1 MRLVPVLVVGLG
13 LLSSQVDAA
22 EKQVKPFIAVTFG
35 GGTTLLDLEDTS
47 ARSHPAIGVGG
58 AMLWDLFGFD
68 VDLAHVPGVFQ
79 SKNQTLVLDSSVTTL
94 TGSFIIT
101 LPRRMT
107 EYVLRPYFVGGGGL
121 MRVRIDDV
129 FEALP
134 VRKTLPTVNIGG
146 GATGFLNDR
155 WGVSW
160 DVRYFRGASRDTKGL
175 SIGSE
180 QLSFWR
186 ANMAVVMRLG
196 T

>member
-1 MRLVPVLVVGLG
+1 MIRLVLVGAVV
-13 LLSSQVDAA
+13 LLSSQADAA
-22 EKQVKPFIAVTFG
+22 DKQIKPFVALTFG
-35 GGTTLLDLEDTS
+35 GGTTILDLEDTS

-79 SKNQTLVLDSSVTTL
+79 SKNQTLVVGSSVTTV
-94 TGSFIIT
+94 TGSVIIT

-107 EYVLRPYFVGGGGL
+107 EYVLRPYFVGGGGF

-129 FEALP
+129 FEALA
-134 VRKTLPTVNIGG
+134 VRKTLPTFNIGG
-146 GATGFLNDR
+146 GATGFLTDR
-155 WGVSW
+155 WGVCW
-160 DVRYFRGASRDTKGL
+160 DVRYFRGSSRDTKGL

-186 ANMAVVMRLG
+186 ASMAVVLRLA

>member
-1 MRLVPVLVVGLG
+1 MRLVLVLVVGLV
-13 LLSSQVDAA
+13 LLSSHVDAA
-22 EKQVKPFIAVTFG
+22 EKQIKPFVAVTFG

-134 VRKTLPTVNIGG
+134 VRKTLPTSTSAAGRPASSTTD
-146 GATGFLNDR
+146 GACPGTSAIFAAR
-155 WGVSW
+155 AAIREASASA
-160 DVRYFRGASRDTKGL
+160 RSSYHSGARTWL
-175 SIGSE
+175 
-180 QLSFWR
+180 
-186 ANMAVVMRLG
+186 
-196 T
+196 

>member
-1 MRLVPVLVVGLG
+1 MIRLVLAGACV
-13 LLSSQVDAA
+13 LLSSQADAA
-22 EKQVKPFIAVTFG
+22 DKQIKPFVALTFG
-35 GGTTLLDLEDTS
+35 GGTTILDLEDTS

-79 SKNQTLVLDSSVTTL
+79 SKNQTLVVGSSVTTV
-94 TGSFIIT
+94 TGSVIIT

-107 EYVLRPYFVGGGGL
+107 EYVLRPYFVGGGGF

-129 FEALP
+129 FEALA
-134 VRKTLPTVNIGG
+134 VRKTLPTFNIGG
-146 GATGFLNDR
+146 GATGFLTDR
-155 WGVSW
+155 WGVCW
-160 DVRYFRGASRDTKGL
+160 DVRYFRGSSRDTKGL

-186 ANMAVVMRLG
+186 ASMAVVLRLA

>member
-1 MRLVPVLVVGLG
+1 MRLVLVVGFV
-13 LLSSQVDAA
+13 LLSSHVDAA
-22 EKQVKPFIAVTFG
+22 EKQFKPFVALTFG
-35 GGTTLLDLEDTS
+35 GGTTILDLEDTS

-58 AMLWDLFGFD
+58 AVLWDLFGFD
-68 VDLAHVPGVFQ
+68 VDVAHVPGVFQ
-79 SKNQTLVLDSSVTTL
+79 SGNQTLVVDSSVTTV
-94 TGSFIIT
+94 TGSVIIT

-107 EYVLRPYFVGGGGL
+107 EYVLRPYFVGGGGF

-129 FEALP
+129 FEALA
-134 VRKTLPTVNIGG
+134 VRKTLPTFNVGG
-146 GATGFLNDR
+146 GATGFLTDR

-180 QLSFWR
+180 RLSFWR
-186 ANMAVVMRLG
+186 ASMAVVLRLA